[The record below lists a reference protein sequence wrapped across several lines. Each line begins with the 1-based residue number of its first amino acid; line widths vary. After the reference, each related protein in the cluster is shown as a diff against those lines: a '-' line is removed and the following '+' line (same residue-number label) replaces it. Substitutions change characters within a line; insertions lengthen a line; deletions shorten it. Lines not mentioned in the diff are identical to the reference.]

1 MATMKRTIFED
12 EHNMFRDAFRR
23 FVEQEV
29 APHHEEWEKDGIV
42 PRELWQKAGDYG
54 FLGMDVPEEY
64 GGGGVEDFR
73 YNTIVSEELIR
84 VGASGPGFSLHNDI
98 VIPYILEYGTEEQ
111 KQRWLPKMVAGEVIT
126 AIAMTEPGTGSD
138 LAGVRTTAIRDQS
151 NGHYNVSGS
160 KTFITNG
167 INSDF
172 VLTVAKTNPEER
184 HSGVSLVAIEREM
197 EGFTRGRNL
206 EKIGLKAQDT
216 AELFFDN
223 VCVPVENLLGEEG
236 RGFYYLMEQLPQ
248 ERLSIAVGAVAGA
261 RAALDWTVDYA
272 KEREAFGRPIGK
284 FQNSRFKLAE
294 METEITIAQVFVDHC
309 ILLLNENKLTTEQAS
324 MAKWWTTELQN
335 KVADQCLQ
343 LHGGYGYMMEYPIS
357 RAWMD
362 ARVQSIYGGT
372 NEIMKEI
379 IGRSMGF

>member
-1 MATMKRTIFED
+1 MPMERTIFD
-12 EHNMFRDAFRR
+12 SEHDMFRSAFRK
-23 FVEQEV
+23 FVAQEI
-29 APHHEEWEKDGIV
+29 APHHEEWEKAGVV
-42 PRELWQKAGDYG
+42 PRELWLKAGEFG
-54 FLGMDVPEEY
+54 FLGMDAPEEF
-64 GGGGVEDFR
+64 GGGGVKDFR
-73 YNTIVSEELIR
+73 YNTIISEELIR

-98 VIPYILEYGTEEQ
+98 VIPYILEYANEEQ
-111 KQRWLPKMVAGEVIT
+111 KAKWLPKMISGESIT

-138 LAGVRTTAIRDQS
+138 LASVRTTAILDETS
-151 NGHYNVSGS
+151 NCYTVNGS

-172 VLTVAKTNPEER
+172 VLAVAKTDPEQR
-184 HSGVSLVAIEREM
+184 HAGISLIAIERSM
-197 EGFTRGRNL
+197 DGFTRGRNL

-223 VCVPVENLLGEEG
+223 VSVPASNLLGEEG
-236 RGFYYLMEQLPQ
+236 KGFYYLMEQLPQ

-261 RAALDWTVDYA
+261 RTALDWTIDYA

-294 METEITIAQVFVDHC
+294 METEVTIAQVFVDHC
-309 ILLLNENKLTTEQAS
+309 IMLLNEGKLTTEQAS
-324 MAKWWTTELQN
+324 MAKWWTTDLQS
-335 KVADQCLQ
+335 KVADQCVQ
-343 LHGGYGYMMEYPIS
+343 LHGGYGYMLEYPIS
-357 RAWMD
+357 KAWMD

>member
-1 MATMKRTIFED
+1 MAMERTLFDED
-12 EHNMFRDAFRR
+12 HKMFRATFRK
-23 FVEQEV
+23 FVEQEI
-29 APHHEEWEKDGIV
+29 APYHDEWEKDGIV
-42 PRELWQKAGDYG
+42 PRDLWLKAGSLGY
-54 FLGMDVPEEY
+54 LGMDVPEAY
-64 GGGGVEDFR
+64 GGGGVKDFR
-73 YNTIVSEELIR
+73 YNATVVEELMR

-98 VIPYILEYGTEEQ
+98 VIPYILEYGSEEQ
-111 KQRWLPKMVAGEVIT
+111 KERWLPKMVSGEMIT
-126 AIAMTEPGTGSD
+126 AIAMTEPSTGSD
-138 LAGVRTTAIRDQS
+138 LASVRTTAMLDTEQANYII
-151 NGHYNVSGS
+151 NGS

-167 INSDF
+167 INSD
-172 VLTVAKTNPEER
+172 LIITVAKTSPDER
-184 HSGVSLVAIEREM
+184 HKGISLIAIEGNR

-223 VCVPVENLLGEEG
+223 VHVPVSNLLGEDG
-236 RGFYYLMEQLPQ
+236 NGFYYLMAQLPQ
-248 ERLSIAVGAVAGA
+248 ERLSIAVSAVAGA
-261 RAALDWTVDYA
+261 RASLDWTIDYA
-272 KEREAFGRPIGK
+272 KEREAFGKPIGK

-309 ILLLNENKLTTEQAS
+309 ITLLNEGKLTTEQAS
-324 MAKWWTTELQN
+324 MAKWWTTDLQS
-335 KVADQCLQ
+335 KVADQCIQ
-343 LHGGYGYMMEYPIS
+343 LHGGYGYMLEYPIS

>member
-1 MATMKRTIFED
+1 MERTIFES
-12 EHNMFRDAFRR
+12 EHQMFRTAFRK

-29 APHHEEWEKDGIV
+29 APHHEEWEKAGIV
-42 PRELWQKAGDYG
+42 PRDLWQKAGEFGY
-54 FLGMDVPEEY
+54 LGMDVPEEY
-64 GGGGVEDFR
+64 GGGGIKDFR
-73 YNTIVSEELIR
+73 YNTIITEELMRI
-84 VGASGPGFSLHNDI
+84 GASGPGFGLHNDI
-98 VIPYILEYGTEEQ
+98 VIPYILEYGSDEQ
-111 KQRWLPKMVAGEVIT
+111 KARWLPKMVSGELIT
-126 AIAMTEPGTGSD
+126 AIAMTEPSTGSD
-138 LAGVRTTAIRDQS
+138 LASVRTTAMRDTE
-151 NGHYNVSGS
+151 NGHYTVNGS

-172 VLTVAKTNPEER
+172 VLTVVKTDPEQR
-184 HSGVSLVAIEREM
+184 HSGISLIAIERDM

-223 VCVPVENLLGEEG
+223 VCVPVENILGDEG

-248 ERLSIAVGAVAGA
+248 ERLSIAVSAVAGA
-261 RAALDWTVDYA
+261 RTALNWTIDYA
-272 KEREAFGRPIGK
+272 KEREAFGRLIGK

-309 ILLLNENKLTTEQAS
+309 IILLNQGELTTEQAS
-324 MAKWWTTELQN
+324 MAKWWTTELQS
-335 KVADQCLQ
+335 KVADQCVQ
-343 LHGGYGYMMEYPIS
+343 LHGGYGYMLEYPIS

>member
-1 MATMKRTIFED
+1 MLMERTIFES
-12 EHNMFRDAFRR
+12 EHQMFRTAFRK

-29 APHHEEWEKDGIV
+29 APHHEEWEKAGIV
-42 PRELWQKAGDYG
+42 PRDLWQKAGEFGY
-54 FLGMDVPEEY
+54 LGMDVPEEY
-64 GGGGVEDFR
+64 GGGGIKDFR
-73 YNTIVSEELIR
+73 YNTIITEELMRI
-84 VGASGPGFSLHNDI
+84 GASGPGFGLHNDI
-98 VIPYILEYGTEEQ
+98 VIPYILEYGSDEQ
-111 KQRWLPKMVAGEVIT
+111 KARWLPKMVSGELIT
-126 AIAMTEPGTGSD
+126 AIAMTEPSTGSD
-138 LAGVRTTAIRDQS
+138 LASVRTTAMRDTE
-151 NGHYNVSGS
+151 NGHYTVNGS

-172 VLTVAKTNPEER
+172 VLTVVKTDPEQR
-184 HSGVSLVAIEREM
+184 HSGISLIAIERDM

-223 VCVPVENLLGEEG
+223 VCVPVENILGDEG

-248 ERLSIAVGAVAGA
+248 ERLSIAVSAVAGA
-261 RAALDWTVDYA
+261 RTALNWTIDYA
-272 KEREAFGRPIGK
+272 KEREAFGRLIGK

-309 ILLLNENKLTTEQAS
+309 IILLNQGELTTEQAS
-324 MAKWWTTELQN
+324 MAKWWTTELQS
-335 KVADQCLQ
+335 KVADQCVQ
-343 LHGGYGYMMEYPIS
+343 LHGGYGYMLEYPIS